1 MDESK
6 INVTEW
12 NQTANV
18 DITIPIIWVVAKNSK
33 EKNEIFIAF
42 LKQHYQIEKP
52 EQANGTSQIQCLIV
66 SMQCWM

>member
-42 LKQHYQIEKP
+42 PKQHCQVEKP
-52 EQANGTSQIQCLIV
+52 KQANGTSQIQSLTI